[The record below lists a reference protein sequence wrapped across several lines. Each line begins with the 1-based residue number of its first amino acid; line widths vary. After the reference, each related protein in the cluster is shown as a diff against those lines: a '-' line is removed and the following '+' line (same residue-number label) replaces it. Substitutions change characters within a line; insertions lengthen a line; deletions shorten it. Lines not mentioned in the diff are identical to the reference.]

1 MIHYLDPILI
11 GITIVGGLVY
21 YFLDQARHRPHP
33 RDRTRLIAP
42 FPGRALVATATEGW
56 GEPRFTGSYAL
67 RLYAPVEPAW
77 SRDTFAAGAV
87 RPRRGGLAELVFED
101 LNGNGD
107 PELIVVVRSAGSG
120 GYLSA
125 DAFFVGRRGRL
136 TFAGHVDDLPATA
149 DPVKALRLLLAPRNL
164 STSPSR

>member
-1 MIHYLDPILI
+1 M
-11 GITIVGGLVY
+11 
-21 YFLDQARHRPHP
+21 
-33 RDRTRLIAP
+33 
-42 FPGRALVATATEGW
+42 GRAPLDRLVT
-56 GEPRFTGSYAL
+56 PSGSTRPL
-67 RLYAPVEPAW
+67 TPAW

-136 TFAGHVDDLPATA
+136 TFAGHVDDLPPTA
-149 DPVKALRLLLAPRNL
+149 GPRQ
-164 STSPSR
+164 SPPASPRSPKP